1 MSDPLSVAG
10 TAVGIASLGIQV
22 CQGLVQYFR
31 AVRGRKDDIREGICE
46 IEQVVSLLYSLNS
59 LLSRFSP
66 QADTT
71 PLRSCLNNCYAKL
84 EDLQKVLSNLGNIHH
99 SSNVTKRA
107 ANAMRSVTYPFQQE
121 QITGIRQSLRSV
133 LNDLNLIISIM
144 SL

>member
-22 CQGLVQYFR
+22 CQGLIQYLR
-31 AVRGRKDDIREGICE
+31 AVRGRKEDIRDGICE

-59 LLSRFSP
+59 LLSRIGP
-66 QADTT
+66 QAETA
-71 PLRSCLNNCYAKL
+71 PLRSCLNSCYAKL
-84 EDLQKVLSNLGNIHH
+84 ESLQKVLGSLDDIHH

-121 QITGIRQSLRSV
+121 KITGIRQSLQSV
-133 LNDLNLIISIM
+133 LNDLNLIISII